1 MVSQVN
7 SVKLSEKI
15 TPIIL
20 KLFQQYCGGW
30 NTPKL
35 MVRDQQHPDTKPK
48 TAQDKENYRS
58 VSLMNIDTK
67 ILNKILATRI
77 QQHIKRITHNDQVE
91 FMQGI

>member
-1 MVSQVN
+1 MAEESKLPN
-7 SVKLSEKI
+7 SFYEATI
-15 TPIIL
+15 TL
-20 KLFQQYCGGW
+20 
-30 NTPKL
+30 TPKS
-35 MVRDQQHPDTKPK
+35 DKDATK
-48 TAQDKENYRS
+48 KENYRP